1 MPDPFHKYHF
11 LNGTYPRPRK
21 RLGDMLP
28 KQLASLKTT
37 NPLDSSATTL
47 VVRIQIICRSV
58 QIADFASQVT
68 STRLNTRVAGR
79 EKVSVVCELIVLKAV
94 FPIVER

>member
-1 MPDPFHKYHF
+1 MPDSFHKSYF
-11 LNGTYPRPRK
+11 LNGIYPRPRK
-21 RLGDMLP
+21 RLGDILP
-28 KQLASLKTT
+28 EQPASL
-37 NPLDSSATTL
+37 NMSGPLNLSFTDL
-47 VVRIQIICRSV
+47 VFRVQICRSV

-79 EKVSVVCELIVLKAV
+79 EKVRVICELIVLKAV